1 MKKRPEVDGILIK
14 KQFGQH
20 FLKDQNVLDSIV
32 DAVTLNSKTNVFE
45 IGGGSGVLT
54 KTILKKDISKLWVF
68 EIDPE
73 WVRYLKKEIKDTR
86 LTVWDKNFLDLDFSI
101 LEPDAPW
108 TVIANLPYNVTFPI
122 LHLFV
127 ANRSLM
133 SEGVIMIQEEVA
145 EKILKKGGRDYGF
158 VSLYFQ
164 YYFDWKKLFKVPPE
178 AFLPPPK
185 VDSRVL
191 YFKPKKELVEIPN
204 EKGFWNFIKVCFRQP
219 RRTLGNNLKG
229 YHTNFDFLGE
239 EILNLR
245 AQQMSFDD
253 FLNIWQKSCI

>member
-32 DAVTLNSKTNVFE
+32 ESVTLNSKSNVFE

-54 KTILKKDISKLWVF
+54 KTILKEDISKLWVF

-73 WVRYLKKEIKDTR
+73 WVRYLNKEIKDPR

-101 LEPDAPW
+101 LEPEAPW

-127 ANRSLM
+127 QNRSLL

-145 EKILKKGGRDYGF
+145 EKLLKKGGRDYGF

-204 EKGFWNFIKVCFRQP
+204 ENGFWNFIKVCFRQP

-229 YHTNFDFLGE
+229 YHINFDFLGE
-239 EILNLR
+239 DVLNLR

-253 FLNIWQKSCI
+253 FLNIWHKV